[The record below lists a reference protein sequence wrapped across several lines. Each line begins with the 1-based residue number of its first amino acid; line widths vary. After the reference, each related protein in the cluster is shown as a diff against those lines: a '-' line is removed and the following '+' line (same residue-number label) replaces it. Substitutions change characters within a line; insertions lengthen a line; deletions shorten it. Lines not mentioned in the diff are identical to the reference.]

1 MQQDQQDQ
9 ALRSRTVDTGDAR
22 LAVTERGE
30 AGRPPVLLV
39 HGYPDTGA
47 VWDEVAAQLT
57 ERFHVITYDVRGS
70 GRSSAPADADGYKL
84 SRLIADLRA
93 VIDAVSPDRPVHLVG
108 HDWGALQ
115 CWAALT
121 DPGLAGRVSSY
132 TALGTPPLD
141 HVSAWLRRRARH
153 GPSGLAD
160 VLNQAARSWYIGF
173 FQLPA
178 VPELAWR
185 AGLGRLWGQALAA
198 GEGIQPRPGHPAE
211 TLTRDAV
218 NGIALYRA
226 NMTPGPRSLGL
237 GRPGRTPRPVDVPV
251 QLVVT
256 TRDLFIA
263 PRTQESVT
271 GHVPLL
277 WRRRIR
283 AKHWVQRTHPDQI
296 AAWVAEFAD
305 HIDGAPASPA
315 LRRADAS
322 HGSKPFGGY
331 LVVITGAG
339 SGIGKATALGF
350 AANGAEVVAAD
361 IDLAAAERTSEI
373 IRGHGGTAHP
383 YQVDVTKAGE
393 MERFAGWVRAEH
405 DVPDVVVNNA
415 GIAVAGS
422 FLEHTEDDWQR
433 IVDVNLLGVVRGCRL
448 FGAQMAERARAG
460 GPGGHIVNM
469 ASAAAFAP
477 TALLPAYS
485 ATKAAVKMLSDCL
498 GAELAPAGIG
508 VTAICPG
515 FTNTAIAR
523 SAHYAGADKA
533 REERLRAGASRAIA
547 MRRYPPEKVALAVM
561 RAVRRNRPF
570 VPVNAEAHVG
580 YALSRFAPAATRLLA
595 RRSGERELDRLERL
609 AGRDG
614 PAAPAG

>member
-1 MQQDQQDQ
+1 MQEQQ
-9 ALRSRTVDTGDAR
+9 ALRYWTVDAGDVR

-47 VWDEVAAQLT
+47 VWDEVAAGLAG
-57 ERFHVITYDVRGS
+57 RFHVFTYDVRGAGQS
-70 GRSSAPADADGYKL
+70 TAPEETEGYKL
-84 SRLIADLRA
+84 SRLIGDLRA
-93 VIDAVSPDRPVHLVG
+93 VIDAVSPDRAVHLAG

-115 CWAALT
+115 CWAAVT
-121 DPGLAGRVSSY
+121 DPAVAARVASY

-141 HVSAWLRRRARH
+141 QVPEWLRKRAR
-153 GPSGLAD
+153 SGARGVAD
-160 VLNQAARSWYIGF
+160 VVSQAARSWYIGF
-173 FQLPA
+173 FQMPA
-178 VPELAWR
+178 VPELVWR
-185 AGLGRLWGQALAA
+185 AGLGRIWGQALAA
-198 GEGIQPRPGHPAE
+198 EGIRRRPGYPAE

-237 GRPGRTPRPVDVPV
+237 GGPGRPPRPVNVPV

-256 TRDLFIA
+256 TRDPFIA
-263 PRTQESVT
+263 QGTQESVI
-271 GHVPLL
+271 GQVPRL

-283 AKHWVQRTHPDQI
+283 SGHWVQRTHPDAI
-296 AAWVAEFAD
+296 ARWIAEFAD

-315 LRRADAS
+315 LRRAEVS
-322 HGSKPFGGY
+322 HAGKPFGGH

-373 IRGHGGTAHP
+373 IRSRGGTAHP
-383 YQVDVTKAGE
+383 YQVDVTSPAE
-393 MERFAGWVRAEH
+393 MEQFAAWVRDEH

-415 GIAVAGS
+415 GIAVAGP
-422 FLEHTEDDWQR
+422 LLAHTEEDWRR

-448 FGAQMAERARAG
+448 FGSQMVERGA
-460 GPGGHIVNM
+460 GGHIVNI

-477 TALLPAYS
+477 TAMLPAYS

-498 GAELAPAGIG
+498 RAELAPAGVG

-515 FTNTAIAR
+515 FTDTAIAR
-523 SAHYAGADKA
+523 SAHYAGTDKA

-547 MRRYPPEKVALAVM
+547 MRRYPPENVALAVL

-570 VPVNAEAHVG
+570 VPVNAEAHIG
-580 YALSRFAPAATRLLA
+580 YAMSRFAPAAARLLA
-595 RRSGERELDRLERL
+595 RRTGERSWDRLERL
-609 AGRDG
+609 AGPDG
-614 PAAPAG
+614 

>member
-1 MQQDQQDQ
+1 MQEQ
-9 ALRSRTVDTGDAR
+9 ALRSRTVDAGDVR

-47 VWDEVAAQLT
+47 VWDEVATRLAG
-57 ERFHVITYDVRGS
+57 RFHVFTYDVRGS
-70 GRSSAPADADGYKL
+70 GHSTEPAGPDGYKL
-84 SRLIADLRA
+84 GPLVNDLRA
-93 VIDAVSPDRPVHLVG
+93 VIDAVSPDRAVHLVG

-115 CWAALT
+115 CWAAVA
-121 DPGLAGRVSSY
+121 DPGVAARIASF

-141 HVSAWLRRRARH
+141 QISQWLRSRVRQ
-153 GPSGLAD
+153 GPSGAGD
-160 VLNQAARSWYIGF
+160 VLSQAARSWYVAF
-173 FQLPA
+173 FQMPA
-178 VPELAWR
+178 VPELVWR
-185 AGLGRLWGQALAA
+185 AGLGRLWGQALTAA
-198 GEGIQPRPGHPAE
+198 EGIRPRPGHPAA

-226 NMTPGPRSLGL
+226 NMNPGPRSLGL
-237 GRPGRTPRPVDVPV
+237 GGPGREPRPIDVPV

-256 TRDLFIA
+256 TRDRFIA
-263 PRTQESVT
+263 QPTQESVT
-271 GHVPLL
+271 GRVPRL

-283 AKHWVQRTHPDQI
+283 AGHWVQRSHPGQI
-296 AAWVAEFAD
+296 AAWIAEFAH
-305 HIDGAPASPA
+305 HIDGVPASRA

-322 HGSKPFGGY
+322 HAPKTFSGY

-361 IDLAAAERTSEI
+361 IDLAAAEGTSEI
-373 IRGHGGTAHP
+373 IHRHGGSAHP
-383 YQVDVTKAGE
+383 YQVDVTSPAE
-393 MERFAGWVRAEH
+393 MERFAGWVRDEH
-405 DVPDVVVNNA
+405 GVPDVVVNNA
-415 GIAVAGS
+415 GIAVTGPLLA
-422 FLEHTEDDWQR
+422 HTEEDWRR

-448 FGAQMAERARAG
+448 FGTQMVEQG
-460 GPGGHIVNM
+460 GGGHIVNI

-477 TALLPAYS
+477 TAMLPAYS
-485 ATKAAVKMLSDCL
+485 ATKAAVRMLSDCL

-515 FTNTAIAR
+515 FTDTAIAR

-561 RAVRRNRPF
+561 RAVRRNQPF
-570 VPVNAEAHVG
+570 VPVNAEAHIG

-595 RRSGERELDRLERL
+595 RRTGQRSWDRLERL
-609 AGRDG
+609 AEGDG
-614 PAAPAG
+614 QV